1 MADYICLEDRFMI
14 GRKQEIAILNKL
26 YESGRSQF
34 VAVYG
39 RKRVGKTYLVSIYGL
54 LVRNSFMGVSS

>member
-1 MADYICLEDRFMI
+1 MI